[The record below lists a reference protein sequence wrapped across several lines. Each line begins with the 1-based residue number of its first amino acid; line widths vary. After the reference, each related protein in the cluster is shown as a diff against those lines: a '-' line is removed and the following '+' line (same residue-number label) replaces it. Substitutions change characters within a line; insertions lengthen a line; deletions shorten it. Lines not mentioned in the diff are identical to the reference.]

1 MGKFHNHESK
11 SEPDR
16 RGAGVARRAP
26 PIDVK
31 SKAELLPQLG

>member
-1 MGKFHNHESK
+1 MGKLHNHESK

-16 RGAGVARRAP
+16 RGKGVARRAP